1 MKGSISISEKA
12 VLSIIEASEY
22 SEIGHDRLKKLCDKP
37 NCSFSFRVGNRRMIK
52 KKEFDNF
59 ISNAKFIE

>member
-22 SEIGHDRLKKLCDKP
+22 SEIGQDRLKKAL
-37 NCSFSFRVGNRRMIK
+37 
-52 KKEFDNF
+52 
-59 ISNAKFIE
+59 

>member
-22 SEIGHDRLKKLCDKP
+22 SEIGQDRLK
-37 NCSFSFRVGNRRMIK
+37 SFV
-52 KKEFDNF
+52 
-59 ISNAKFIE
+59 ISRIVRFPLE